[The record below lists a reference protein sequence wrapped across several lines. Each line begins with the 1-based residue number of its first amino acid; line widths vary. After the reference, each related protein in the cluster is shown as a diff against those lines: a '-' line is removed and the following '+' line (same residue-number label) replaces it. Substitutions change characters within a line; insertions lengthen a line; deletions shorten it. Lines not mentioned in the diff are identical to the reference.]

1 MNEKDASSKND
12 KDKKD
17 KIRDRYRNASSDKI
31 NVTPATQQEDIIRGN
46 GAKRVAVYTRVSTDS
61 IQQTSSFELQQN
73 YYVGMIDRH
82 PNWHLVGIYA
92 DEGISGTSLK
102 KRDQFQRMM
111 EDCKA
116 GKIDLIVT
124 KNVSRFS
131 RNVIDFH
138 QCIKDLLL
146 LQPSVGVYFET
157 EDKCTW
163 NAQDELILSYM
174 AVHAQQESHS
184 KSDSMNRSFDMRC
197 QHGLFLTPPLLGFDQ
212 DEDGNLVINEKEAQ
226 TVRLAFYMY
235 LAGYTCRRIA
245 EKFAA
250 LKRKTK
256 KNNTKWSPKSIL
268 NILQNEKPSGAV
280 IAWKTYTPHYL
291 THQKRKNNGQRNKYE
306 VEDHHEKIISREDFI
321 AVQCLISKA
330 KYNDKSFFPELK
342 VVPSGALKGF
352 VSVHLRWPNFTADH
366 YRSASDSVCTENDHS
381 PPRFMEVKALSGD
394 FDLRGFEVVRSQFF
408 NTANKLCVTFS
419 ATRLWFGIECIRK
432 FGRALYVEML
442 LHPKEHLLAVR
453 ACAKD
458 SKAAVKWANL
468 EADSSCP
475 REICGTVY
483 LDVIY
488 DLCGWN
494 QKFKYRVCGVHR
506 EKDGESLI
514 IFDMR
519 EPEAFIPASG
529 LEPPPPDTNA
539 EKGLPENAVPV
550 TVGDNTKVIA
560 FPSAWADSFGNECY
574 CHAQARELASISHD
588 PLWNVAVKVQA
599 YQEPSGVNATS
610 TKIAAERVTQLLREM
625 EGENACYECEAQN
638 V

>member
-1 MNEKDASSKND
+1 MSEKKESSKND

-17 KIRDRYRNASSDKI
+17 KIRDRYRKADTGGI
-31 NVTPATQQEDIIRGN
+31 NVTPAIPQKNIFKDDGDQ
-46 GAKRVAVYTRVSTDS
+46 RVAVYVRVSTDS
-61 IQQTSSFELQQN
+61 VQQTSSFELQQN
-73 YYVGMIDRH
+73 YYTGMIDRH
-82 PNWHLVGIYA
+82 PHWHLVGIYA

-102 KRDQFQRMM
+102 KRDQFNRMI
-111 EDCKA
+111 EDCRA
-116 GKIDLIVT
+116 GKIDLVVT
-124 KNVSRFS
+124 KSVSRFS
-131 RNVIDFH
+131 RSVKDFH
-138 QCIKDLLL
+138 IFCEELKFR
-146 LQPSVGVYFET
+146 QPPVGIYFEM
-157 EDKCTW
+157 EGKCTLDDD
-163 NAQDELILSYM
+163 AEEFLSMYAM
-174 AVHAQQESHS
+174 QAQQESHI
-184 KSDSMNRSFDMRC
+184 KSNSMNMSFGMRC

-245 EKFAA
+245 EKFTA

-268 NILQNEKPSGAV
+268 SILQNEKPSGAA
-280 IAWKTYTPHYL
+280 IAQKTFTPHYL
-291 THQKRKNNGQRNKYE
+291 THKSKKNRGERNKYE
-306 VEDHHEKIISREDFI
+306 IEDHHERIISRDDFI

-330 KYNDKSFFPELK
+330 KYNGRSFFPELK
-342 VVPSGALKGF
+342 VIPGGALKGF
-352 VSVHLRWPNFTADH
+352 VSIHLQWPNFTADH
-366 YRSASDSVCTENDHS
+366 YRRASDSVFAENDHPS
-381 PPRFMEVKALSGD
+381 PRFMEVTALSGD

-419 ATRLWFGIECIRK
+419 ATRLWFGIECMRK
-432 FGRALYVEML
+432 FGRVLYVEML

-453 ACAKD
+453 ACSKD
-458 SKAAVKWANL
+458 SKAAIKWANL
-468 EADSSCP
+468 EVDSSCP
-475 REICGTVY
+475 REVCGSAF
-483 LDVIY
+483 LNVIY

-529 LEPPPPDTNA
+529 MEPPPPDTGA
-539 EKGLPENAVPV
+539 ENDLPENAVPV
-550 TVGDNTKVIA
+550 ATGDNAKIVA
-560 FPSAWADSFGNECY
+560 FPSAWADSFGSECY
-574 CHAQARELASISHD
+574 CHAQARELASIGHD
-588 PLWNVAVKVQA
+588 PLWNVAVKVQS

-610 TKIAAERVTQLLREM
+610 TKIAAERVAQLIREM
-625 EGENACYECEAQN
+625 ESENACYECEAQN